1 MRSSLSEA
9 MPLAEHSAMTMASL
23 FAASSMRLK
32 RSPASAEFTMGLP
45 LARLYT
51 WMPAS
56 MAFMLEVSSAS
67 GTLSKRSWSSF
78 TAHCMTSSPSA
89 SAGPM
94 FTSM

>member
-9 MPLAEHSAMTMASL
+9 MPLAEHRAMTMASL
-23 FAASSMRLK
+23 LAASSMRLK
-32 RSPASAEFTMGLP
+32 RSPASAELTMGLP
-45 LARLYT
+45 LERLYT

-56 MAFMLEVSSAS
+56 MAFMLLVSRAR
-67 GTLSKRSWSSF
+67 GTLSKRSCSSL
-78 TAHCMTSSPSA
+78 TAHCMTSSPSD